1 MTSRLIY
8 VRTSLLYKT
17 NIPLNGWNL
26 VYLVYP
32 SVQGCLGGFH
42 LLTVNAAISMG
53 VQILVPVSAFNSW
66 VHIYEIYV
74 YTHPQK

>member
-17 NIPLNGWNL
+17 NIPLHGWNL

-42 LLTVNAAISMG
+42 LLTVVNNAAMSMG

-66 VHIYEIYV
+66 VNI
-74 YTHPQK
+74 